1 MRAEWIRNSV
11 LSTHLSAL
19 AVSTVQDISDANYK
33 EFTDSA
39 GAVVAYGLA
48 TCEPCKTYDLILEEI
63 AQKFPDLKVGK
74 AKMHIPGRC
83 REIKK
88 THTFETYPTTH
99 FFANGKLLLT
109 REGVVEP
116 AELVA
121 LISDYL
127 LK

>member
-1 MRAEWIRNSV
+1 M
-11 LSTHLSAL
+11 
-19 AVSTVQDISDANYK
+19 STVLDVSDANYK
-33 EFTDSA
+33 GFTDSA
-39 GAVVAYGLA
+39 GAVIVYGLA
-48 TCEPCKTYDLILEEI
+48 TCEPCKAYDPILEEV
-63 AQKFPDLKVGK
+63 AAKFPDVKVGK
-74 AKMHIPGRC
+74 AKMHVPGRC

-99 FFANGKLLLT
+99 LFAHGTLLLT

-116 AELVA
+116 AELAA

>member
-1 MRAEWIRNSV
+1 MTGTV
-11 LSTHLSAL
+11 LD
-19 AVSTVQDISDANYK
+19 VSDANYK

-48 TCEPCKTYDLILEEI
+48 TCEPCKTYDPILEAI
-63 AQKFPDLKVGK
+63 AAKFPEIKVGK
-74 AKMHIPGRC
+74 AKMHVPGRC

-99 FFANGKLLLT
+99 FFAHGHLLLT
-109 REGVVEP
+109 REGVVSP
-116 AELVA
+116 DELAA
-121 LISDYL
+121 LIADHL

>member
-1 MRAEWIRNSV
+1 MSGIVED
-11 LSTHLSAL
+11 
-19 AVSTVQDISDANYK
+19 VSDTNYR
-33 EFTDSA
+33 EFTHA
-39 GAVVAYGLA
+39 PVAIVAYGLA
-48 TCEPCKTYDLILEEI
+48 TCEPCKAYDSILE
-63 AQKFPDLKVGK
+63 ATAAKFPTIKIGK
-74 AKMHIPGRC
+74 AKIHVPGRC

-99 FFANGKLLLT
+99 FFAHGKLLLT

-116 AELVA
+116 AELAA

>member
-1 MRAEWIRNSV
+1 MSG
-11 LSTHLSAL
+11 
-19 AVSTVQDISDANYK
+19 TVQDVSDANYK
-33 EFTDSA
+33 EFTDSP
-39 GAVVAYGLA
+39 GAIVAYGLA
-48 TCEPCKTYDLILEEI
+48 TCEPCKAYDPILE
-63 AQKFPDLKVGK
+63 ATAAKFPDIKVGK
-74 AKMHIPGRC
+74 AKMHVPGRC

-99 FFANGKLLLT
+99 LFANGKLLLT

-116 AELVA
+116 AELAA

>member
-1 MRAEWIRNSV
+1 
-11 LSTHLSAL
+11 
-19 AVSTVQDISDANYK
+19 VSTILDVSDANYK

-48 TCEPCKTYDLILEEI
+48 TCEPCKAYDPILETTAARFPEI
-63 AQKFPDLKVGK
+63 KVGK
-74 AKMHIPGRC
+74 AKMHVPGRC

-99 FFANGKLLLT
+99 FFANGQLLLT
-109 REGVVEP
+109 REGVITP
-116 AELVA
+116 DELA
-121 LISDYL
+121 TLIADHL

>member
-1 MRAEWIRNSV
+1 MAPK
-11 LSTHLSAL
+11 LSPQH
-19 AVSTVQDISDANYK
+19 STLVMSGIVEDVSDANYK

-39 GAVVAYGLA
+39 GAVVSYGLA
-48 TCEPCKTYDLILEEI
+48 TCEPCKTYDPILE
-63 AQKFPDLKVGK
+63 ATAAKFPEIKIGK
-74 AKMHIPGRC
+74 AKMHVTGRC

-99 FFANGKLLLT
+99 FFAHGTLLLT

-116 AELVA
+116 DELAA
-121 LISDYL
+121 LISDHL